1 MRRAGVHTGLARV
14 QREDPA
20 RRLGPAE
27 ADILAQEGQRLAT
40 ALDKAHPLGAA
51 RKRLE
56 PEGAGARE
64 HIEHMRPRH
73 RIAIAAR
80 QHVEEALANPVGGGA
95 QMRRRVALADTG
107 KRPPAMRAADDP
119 HGFKSGLRSAPA
131 SATRTGSADFP
142 ASISRLPTI

>member
-27 ADILAQEGQRLAT
+27 ADILAQEGQRLAP
-40 ALDKAHPLGAA
+40 ALDKAHPRGPA
-51 RKRLE
+51 RQRLE
-56 PEGAGARE
+56 PDGSGTRE
-64 HIEHMRPRH
+64 DIEHMRARH
-73 RIAIAAR
+73 RIAIAPR
-80 QHVEEALANPVGGGA
+80 QHVEEALAHPVGGGP
-95 QMRRRVALADTG
+95 QMRRRIALADTG
-107 KRPPAMRAADDP
+107 ERPPAMRAANDP

-131 SATRTGSADFP
+131 SATKTGSADFP